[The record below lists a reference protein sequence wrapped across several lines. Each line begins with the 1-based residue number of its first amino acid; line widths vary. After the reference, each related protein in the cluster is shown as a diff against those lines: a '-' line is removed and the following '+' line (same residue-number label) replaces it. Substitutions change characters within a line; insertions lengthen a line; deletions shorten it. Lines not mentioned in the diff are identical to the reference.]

1 MTARLNR
8 PYARKPMATAP
19 AAPLSPTTSASPAA
33 AGYDPVALAESLASA
48 AEKSAKLIGD
58 FAQRHSASG
67 HSLMADELGI
77 GKAFLELAAQLM
89 SNPLRMAESQMNL
102 WWDYTSLWQSSVLKM
117 MGAASG
123 PVATPA
129 KGDKRFRHEDWEQH
143 FLFDYIKQSY
153 LITARWLHDQ
163 VASVEGLDE
172 RTKRKVDFYTRQYI
186 DAFSPTNFALTNP
199 EVFRATV
206 ASGGQNLVKGLNNLL
221 DDIERG
227 NGKLKISMTDAK
239 AFELGV
245 NIATTPGK
253 VVFRNELIELV
264 QYTPAT
270 PKVWKRPLLIVP
282 PWINKFYILDLREKN
297 SFIKWCV
304 DQGMTTFVVSWVN
317 PDAKLADAGFD
328 RYLTDGTLAAVGAI
342 EQATGESEINAV
354 GYCLGGTLLAA
365 TLGYMAAKKDKRIAS
380 ATFMT
385 ALIDFK
391 QSGELEVFIDEEQV
405 ASLERKMA
413 DRGYLEGSEMAN
425 TFNLLRANDLIW
437 SFVINNYLLGRD
449 PFPFDLLHWN
459 GDSTRMPARM
469 HSFYL
474 RNMYM
479 RNALATPGGIELA
492 GVPIDLT
499 KVAIPAYFISALE
512 DHIAPWKATFGG
524 PQALGGKARFVLS
537 GSGHIAGMINPPV
550 ANKYG
555 YWTNETGAGSADE
568 WLESAKQHEGSWW
581 PDWRKWLTPHLG
593 KEVTPRVPGKGK
605 LKALEDAPG
614 SYVRLRADR

>member
-1 MTARLNR
+1 
-8 PYARKPMATAP
+8 MATAP
-19 AAPLSPTTSASPAA
+19 VTPAPAAANPASPAN
-33 AGYDPVALAESLASA
+33 YDPVALAESLASA
-48 AEKSAKLIGD
+48 AEKSAKLMGD
-58 FAQRHSASG
+58 FAQRQAASG
-67 HSLMADELGI
+67 HTLVADELGI
-77 GKAFLELAAQLM
+77 GKAFLELAAQMLA
-89 SNPLRMAESQMNL
+89 NPLRLAESQMNL
-102 WWDYTSLWQSSVLKM
+102 WWDYMSLWQSSALRM
-117 MGAASG
+117 MGAAAG
-123 PVATPA
+123 PVVTPA
-129 KGDKRFRHEDWEQH
+129 KGDKRFKHEDWEEH

-163 VASVEGLDE
+163 VANVEGLDE
-172 RTKRKVDFYTRQYI
+172 RTRKKVDFYTRQYI

-227 NGKLKISMTDAK
+227 NGKLRISMTDAK

-253 VVFRNELIELV
+253 VVFRNELIELI
-264 QYTPAT
+264 QYTPSTA
-270 PKVWKRPLLIVP
+270 KVWKRPLLIIP

-297 SFIKWCV
+297 SLVKWAV
-304 DQGMTTFVVSWVN
+304 DEGMTVFVVSWVN

-328 RYLTDGTLAAVGAI
+328 RYLTDGTLAALDAI
-342 EQATGESEINAV
+342 ERATGEDEINAV

-365 TLGYMAAKKDKRIAS
+365 TLGYMAAKKDARIAS

-385 ALIDFK
+385 ALIDFEET
-391 QSGELEVFIDEEQV
+391 GELEVFIDEAQV
-405 ASLERKMA
+405 ASLERKM
-413 DRGYLEGSEMAN
+413 DKRGYLEGSEMAN
-425 TFNLLRANDLIW
+425 TFNMLRANDLIW

-469 HSFYL
+469 HSYYL
-474 RNMYM
+474 RNMYLE
-479 RNALATPGGIELA
+479 NKLAKPGGIELD
-492 GVPIDLT
+492 GVPIDLS
-499 KVAIPAYFISALE
+499 KVTVPTYFISAIE
-512 DHIAPWKATFGG
+512 DHIAPWKATYAG
-524 PQALGGKARFVLS
+524 PQVLRGKSRFVLS

-555 YWTNETGAGSADE
+555 YWTSDARPASADE
-568 WLESAKQHEGSWW
+568 WLAGARQHEGSWW
-581 PDWRKWLTPHLG
+581 QDWRKWISPSLG
-593 KEVTPRVPGKGK
+593 KEVPPRIPGKGK

-614 SYVRLRADR
+614 SYVRIRADS